1 MEQNK
6 INRCETMPENVTK
19 WEGCMELKRLLTISI
34 AAIGISFAAN
44 AADLRV
50 GLQSEPSS
58 IDPHYHNLGPNNGFA
73 THIFGTL
80 VGSDENQQHYPDLAV
95 SWKPIDNTTWEFKLR
110 KGVKWHDGSPFSADD
125 VIFTVERAQNVPNS
139 PSSFVTYLKGKTF
152 SKIDDHTIHIKTA
165 SPYPLMPNDMT
176 TVKIISANAG
186 KGASTEDYNSGKA
199 AIGTGPYKFVEWVP
213 GDRIVLQRNDDYYGT
228 KANFDKVTFKPIKSG
243 PARIS
248 ALLAGDVDF
257 IDNVPPLDVAR
268 LKQDKSVQLSSG
280 PSNRVI
286 YLHMDQYR
294 EASPHITAKDGGPI
308 KNPLMDVRVRKA
320 ISLSINRDAI
330 VDRVMEG
337 VAVPAGQLL
346 PAGFHGV
353 SSKMKPDPYDPKMAK
368 KLMAEA
374 GYENGFKMVVHG
386 PNDRYI
392 NDAKI
397 AEALAQMLNRVG
409 IEASVE
415 TMTKAVYFKRAS
427 RGGPD
432 NSPEFSFMVL
442 GWGAGSGEAS
452 SPLKALLHSYDKSKG
467 MGAANRGRHSD
478 AEVDSLVQKALATVD
493 ADERGKLLAAA
504 TEKAVG
510 ENYGVIPLHY
520 QVNTWAA
527 KSGYK
532 YLPRTDERTIIMGLS
547 AN

>member
-1 MEQNK
+1 MK
-6 INRCETMPENVTK
+6 
-19 WEGCMELKRLLTISI
+19 LTRIITIGI
-34 AAIGISFAAN
+34 AAIGLSFAAN

-50 GLQSEPSS
+50 GLKSEPSS

-73 THIFGTL
+73 THIFGAL

-95 SWKPIDNTTWEFKLR
+95 SWKPIDDTTWEFKLR
-110 KGVKWHDGSPFSADD
+110 QGVKWHDGSPFSADD
-125 VIFTVERAQNVPNS
+125 VLFTVERAQNVPNS

-152 SKIDDHTIHIKTA
+152 SKIDDYTVHIKTEK
-165 SPYPLMPNDMT
+165 PYPLMPNDMT
-176 TVKIISANAG
+176 TVKIISAKAG

-199 AIGTGPYKFVEWVP
+199 AIGTGHYKFVEWVP
-213 GDRIVLQRNDDYYGT
+213 GDRIVLERNDDYFGA
-228 KANFDKVTFKPIKSG
+228 KAAFDKVTFKPIKSG

-268 LKQDKSVQLSSG
+268 LKKDNSVQLSGG

-286 YLHMDQYR
+286 YLHMDQFR
-294 EASPHITAKDGGPI
+294 EDSPHIKAKDGGAI

-320 ISLSINRDAI
+320 ISMSINRDAI

-337 VAVPAGQLL
+337 VAVKAGQLL

-353 SSKMKPDPYDPKMAK
+353 SDKMKPEAYDPKMAK

-374 GYENGFKMVVHG
+374 GYPDGFKMVVHG

-409 IEASVE
+409 IDASVE

-427 RGGPD
+427 RGGP
-432 NSPEFSFMVL
+432 NKSPEFSFMVL

-452 SPLKALLHSYDKSKG
+452 SPLKALLHTYDKSKG
-467 MGAANRGRHSD
+467 LGAANRGRHSD
-478 AEVDSLVQKALATVD
+478 AEVDKLVQQALATVD
-493 ADERGKLLAAA
+493 SDARGKLLAAA
-504 TEKAVG
+504 TEKGVG

-527 KSGYK
+527 KAGFK
-532 YLPRTDERTIIMGLS
+532 YQPRTDERTIVMGLS

>member
-1 MEQNK
+1 MK
-6 INRCETMPENVTK
+6 
-19 WEGCMELKRLLTISI
+19 LTRMITIGI
-34 AAIGISFAAN
+34 AAIGLSFAAN

-73 THIFGTL
+73 THIFGAL
-80 VGSDENQQHYPDLAV
+80 VGSDENQQHYPELAV
-95 SWKPIDNTTWEFKLR
+95 SWKPVDDTTWEFKLR
-110 KGVKWHDGSPFSADD
+110 QGVKWHDGSPFSADD
-125 VIFTVERAQNVPNS
+125 VLFTVERAQNVPNS

-152 SKIDDHTIHIKTA
+152 SKIDDHTVHIKTEK
-165 SPYPLMPNDMT
+165 PYPLMPNDMT
-176 TVKIISANAG
+176 TVKIISAKAG

-213 GDRIVLQRNDDYYGT
+213 GDRIVLERNDDYFGA
-228 KANFDKVTFKPIKSG
+228 KAAFDKVTFKPIKSG

-268 LKQDKSVQLSSG
+268 LKKDNSVQLSGG

-286 YLHMDQYR
+286 YLHMDQFR
-294 EASPHITAKDGGPI
+294 EDSPHIKAKDGGAI

-320 ISLSINRDAI
+320 ISMSINRDAI

-337 VAVPAGQLL
+337 VAVKAGQLL

-353 SSKMKPDPYDPKMAK
+353 SDKMKPEAYDPKMAK

-374 GYENGFKMVVHG
+374 GYPDGFKMVVHG

-409 IEASVE
+409 IDASVE

-432 NSPEFSFMVL
+432 KSPEFSFMVL

-452 SPLKALLHSYDKSKG
+452 SPLKALLHTYDKSKG
-467 MGAANRGRHSD
+467 LGAANRGRHTD
-478 AEVDSLVQKALATVD
+478 AEVDTLIQKALATVD
-493 ADERGKLLAAA
+493 SDARGKLLAAA

-510 ENYGVIPLHY
+510 KNYGVIPLHY

-527 KSGYK
+527 KAGFK
-532 YLPRTDERTIIMGLS
+532 YQPRTDERTIVMGLS

>member
-1 MEQNK
+1 MK
-6 INRCETMPENVTK
+6 
-19 WEGCMELKRLLTISI
+19 LTHMITIGI
-34 AAIGISFAAN
+34 AAIGLSFAAN

-73 THIFGTL
+73 THIFGAL

-95 SWKPIDNTTWEFKLR
+95 SWKPVDDTTWEFKLR
-110 KGVKWHDGSPFSADD
+110 QGVKWHDGSPFSADD
-125 VIFTVERAQNVPNS
+125 VLFTVERAQNVPNS

-152 SKIDDHTIHIKTA
+152 SKIDDHTVHIKTEK
-165 SPYPLMPNDMT
+165 PYPLMPNDMT
-176 TVKIISANAG
+176 TVKIISAKAG

-213 GDRIVLQRNDDYYGT
+213 GDRIVLERNDDYFGT
-228 KANFDKVTFKPIKSG
+228 KAAFDKVTFKPIKSG

-268 LKQDKSVQLSSG
+268 LKKDNSVQLSGG

-286 YLHMDQYR
+286 YLHMDQFR
-294 EASPHITAKDGGPI
+294 EDSPHIKAKDGGAI

-320 ISLSINRDAI
+320 ISMSINRDAI

-337 VAVPAGQLL
+337 VAVKAGQLL

-353 SSKMKPDPYDPKMAK
+353 SDKMKPEAYDPKMAK

-374 GYENGFKMVVHG
+374 GYSDGFKMVVHG

-409 IEASVE
+409 IDASVE

-432 NSPEFSFMVL
+432 KSPEFSFMVL

-452 SPLKALLHSYDKSKG
+452 SPLKALLHTYDKSKG
-467 MGAANRGRHSD
+467 LGAANRGRHSD
-478 AEVDSLVQKALATVD
+478 AEVDTLIQKALATVD
-493 ADERGKLLAAA
+493 SDARGKLLAAA

-527 KSGYK
+527 KAGYK
-532 YLPRTDERTIIMGLS
+532 YLPRTDERTIVMGLS